1 MFYILDYD
9 FVFQIQL
16 KIGINVTDNLRS
28 IFYRGVL
35 GEGDN
40 VVFIF
45 FKEEIISVPLKHE
58 QHYDTEHQR
67 SEKVNAQIFPQ
78 WKASFVP
85 RGI

>member
-35 GEGDN
+35 REEDN

-45 FKEEIISVPLKHE
+45 FKEEITPVPLKHE

-78 WKASFVP
+78 
-85 RGI
+85 